1 MIPDEASE
9 QGRRRR
15 GRRRG
20 RRSPARWS
28 QSGDR
33 WAAALLL
40 PAAVVVVELVVVD
53 KLESMGLGAS
63 NLLAGITVEEADGL
77 RPITVSE
84 AQIICGP

>member
-40 PAAVVVVELVVVD
+40 PAAVVVELVVVD

-63 NLLAGITVEEADGL
+63 NLLAGITVEAADGL